1 MMVCANAS
9 TKQARPA
16 GDCGPP
22 VLLVPALLV
31 EMEGQ
36 PDTELKKHTDQK
48 DCEKEPA
55 GMRSDDEWRGWQKGQ
70 AKRNTLY
77 LVSAATQWILLLAC
91 LIYLGTDSL
100 QLWTP
105 HSDKVKWTYI
115 RYTGQSIAGVAM
127 NLSAEFTSIPVIN
140 GSIMIPCDGLYVVS
154 LKGVLSPDLE
164 KSSLKLMMKNTE
176 SKNAAPLWERDVQNS
191 SNAVDLITMLY
202 LFAQNNI
209 ILSTSSNATIQ
220 CLTFSLVLL
229 NPVFCNP

>member
-1 MMVCANAS
+1 
-9 TKQARPA
+9 
-16 GDCGPP
+16 
-22 VLLVPALLV
+22 
-31 EMEGQ
+31 
-36 PDTELKKHTDQK
+36 
-48 DCEKEPA
+48 
-55 GMRSDDEWRGWQKGQ
+55 
-70 AKRNTLY
+70 
-77 LVSAATQWILLLAC
+77 
-91 LIYLGTDSL
+91 
-100 QLWTP
+100 
-105 HSDKVKWTYI
+105 
-115 RYTGQSIAGVAM
+115 M

>member
-1 MMVCANAS
+1 MGS
-9 TKQARPA
+9 SF
-16 GDCGPP
+16 
-22 VLLVPALLV
+22 LSSVP
-31 EMEGQ
+31 
-36 PDTELKKHTDQK
+36 
-48 DCEKEPA
+48 
-55 GMRSDDEWRGWQKGQ
+55 
-70 AKRNTLY
+70 
-77 LVSAATQWILLLAC
+77 
-91 LIYLGTDSL
+91 
-100 QLWTP
+100 
-105 HSDKVKWTYI
+105 
-115 RYTGQSIAGVAM
+115 GQSIAGVAM

-229 NPVFCNP
+229 NPEIGRAHV